1 MFPVQV
7 AAITE
12 HTVAPGLNQSWFYL
26 KKYFTVLSVLQV
38 CESRISKLCSFQ
50 SSLLQPSPG
59 QDKLKSRTV
68 VRLESA
74 PKLGAFVIK
83 WYQMEIASLP
93 APLCLIKMCWVG
105 GAAETQLQT

>member
-7 AAITE
+7 AAVTE
-12 HTVAPGLNQSWFYL
+12 HTMAPGLNQSWFYL
-26 KKYFTVLSVLQV
+26 KKYFSVLSVLQV
-38 CESRISKLCSFQ
+38 CESRISKPCSFQ

-68 VRLESA
+68 VRLLA

-93 APLCLIKMCWVG
+93 APS
-105 GAAETQLQT
+105 A

>member
-7 AAITE
+7 AAVTE
-12 HTVAPGLNQSWFYL
+12 HTMAPGLNQSWFYL
-26 KKYFTVLSVLQV
+26 KKYFSVLSVLQV
-38 CESRISKLCSFQ
+38 CESRISKPCSFQ

-68 VRLESA
+68 VRLLA
-74 PKLGAFVIK
+74 PKLGSFVIK

-93 APLCLIKMCWVG
+93 APS
-105 GAAETQLQT
+105 A